1 MFGGEKLLQKNTIE
15 AQGKLPK
22 SAHEVSLSPAEDS
35 LDSLDAQDLLIE
47 VSKLRRQVQVVTEK
61 ERRTQE
67 ENDDLKRQVLVL
79 KQQQEEVLES
89 HGRLESILQEAA
101 KVAAKQ
107 ADIDADVGMRGLQ
120 AGQEGYLEAKVQV
133 LEGYLNKAIQRSHWL
148 QAQTEQAK
156 DMCAD
161 AKLRQVNA
169 EAQLAELIEGGGF
182 AVDANGNRLSASMA
196 TRLSS
201 ALPTGSDIWK
211 DEKSYAEGLPKS
223 IPSRA
228 ARCAALVTT
237 ALANGQSMRST
248 GGRTVATTAGPT
260 VAPTAR
266 PGNVWATLMNGGAAG
281 ARVDF
286 A

>member
-120 AGQEGYLEAKVQV
+120 AGQEGYLEVHHTYLVLRAASCPPVLVVFSALLRVFSRRAPFATNAHVRPRQAKVQV

-169 EAQLAELIEGGGF
+169 EAQLA
-182 AVDANGNRLSASMA
+182 GNSTERARNSAQ
-196 TRLSS
+196 
-201 ALPTGSDIWK
+201 P
-211 DEKSYAEGLPKS
+211 EE
-223 IPSRA
+223 
-228 ARCAALVTT
+228 
-237 ALANGQSMRST
+237 
-248 GGRTVATTAGPT
+248 
-260 VAPTAR
+260 
-266 PGNVWATLMNGGAAG
+266 
-281 ARVDF
+281 
-286 A
+286 